1 MNLSHTTFPTVS
13 PFRLPRQIAALAQ
26 VSILAAFLAACGGA
40 TDKEKFDGERIS
52 VLSFEAQLRADP
64 RLADAAVPV
73 LPPFR
78 NSTWAN
84 PGGFSTHAYYHLELD
99 GLEQGY
105 KVEFVTGNGGYK
117 VLKAPPIVADEKVF
131 ALGADLVMSAAD
143 MKTGEVKWRQ
153 SVSTLKTDVN
163 FSLSRFWAGDE
174 VAANLRDGSGG
185 GVAYGRGRVIATT
198 GFGEIMALNGDTG
211 EILWRVQNSVP
222 FSNAPTVRGNQIFVT
237 SQDSRLQAF
246 NIETGERVWEHLAIT
261 EQATIIGAT
270 SVAVNEQ
277 LVVAGFNSGEV
288 VALSPINGNVLWTD
302 SLTSRGT
309 QVTPLS
315 KLNAIVG
322 RPVIDRDRVIVSSHG
337 GRTAAIDI
345 RSGERIWTTDVG
357 SIETPWVM
365 GDYILLMSLE
375 GALVSLSREQGRV
388 RWLTQLPSF
397 KDEEDRQGRIRWAG
411 PLLAGGQIILAS
423 SDGRLV
429 TANPVT
435 GEIIGYQDIEEPVNV
450 TPVVADGT
458 LYVLTDE
465 GSLIA
470 RR

>member
-1 MNLSHTTFPTVS
+1 MVRAQSFSLRHFAS
-13 PFRLPRQIAALAQ
+13 LA
-26 VSILAAFLAACGGA
+26 LAAFLVGCGGA
-40 TDKEKFDGERIS
+40 SDDEKFDGDRIS
-52 VLSFEAQLRADP
+52 VLSFDAQLSADP
-64 RLADAAVPV
+64 RLADASVPV
-73 LPPFR
+73 LPAFR
-78 NSTWAN
+78 NAEWSN
-84 PGGFSTHAYYHLELD
+84 PGGFPTHAFYHLELD
-99 GLEQGY
+99 GLDGGY
-105 KVEFVTGNGGYK
+105 KVEFVAGNGGYK
-117 VLKAPPIVADEKVF
+117 RMKAPPIVADGKVF
-131 ALGADLVMSAAD
+131 ALGPDLKISAAD
-143 MKTGEVKWRQ
+143 MKTGALLWQ
-153 SVSTLKTDVN
+153 ASVVTLAKETN
-163 FSLSRFWAGDE
+163 FGWSRFWGSDQVDAD
-174 VAANLRDGSGG
+174 LRDGFGG
-185 GVAYGRGRVIATT
+185 GVAYGRGRVIAST

-222 FSNAPTVRGNQIFVT
+222 FSNAPTVRGNQIFVA

-246 NIETGERVWEHLAIT
+246 NIETGERIWEHLAIT
-261 EQATIIGAT
+261 EEATIIGAT

-277 LVVAGFNSGEV
+277 IVVAGFNSGEV
-288 VALSPINGNVLWTD
+288 VALNSVNGAVLWTD

-322 RPVIDRDRVIVSSHG
+322 RPVIDRDRVIVTSHG

-365 GDYILLMSLE
+365 GDYLLIMSLE
-375 GALVSLSREQGRV
+375 GQLVSLSREQGRV

-397 KDEEDRQGRIRWAG
+397 EDEEDRDGRIRWAG
-411 PLLAGGQIILAS
+411 PLLAGGQVVLAS

-429 TANPVT
+429 SVNPVT
-435 GEIIGYQDIEEPVNV
+435 GEIIAYQNIEEPVNV

-458 LYVLTDE
+458 LFVLTDE

>member
-1 MNLSHTTFPTVS
+1 MNFARAPFSIVS
-13 PFRLPRQIAALAQ
+13 SRPMAALAQ
-26 VSILAAFLAACGGA
+26 VFFLAGFLSACGGGG
-40 TDKEKFDGERIS
+40 DKEKFDGDRIS

-64 RLADAAVPV
+64 RLADAAVPI
-73 LPPFR
+73 LPAFR
-78 NSTWAN
+78 NSTWNN
-84 PGGFSTHAYYHLELD
+84 PGGFPTHAYYHLELD
-99 GLEQGY
+99 GLADGY
-105 KVEFVTGNGGYK
+105 EVEFVTGNGGNK
-117 VLKAPPIVADEKVF
+117 VLKAPPIMADGKVF
-131 ALGADLVMSAAD
+131 ALGADLVVAAAD

-153 SVSTLKTDVN
+153 SVATLKTYVN
-163 FSLSRFWAGDE
+163 FGLSRFWADDE
-174 VAANLRDGSGG
+174 VSADLRDGFGG

-211 EILWRVQNSVP
+211 EILWRVQNTVP
-222 FSNAPTVRGNQIFVT
+222 FSNAPTVRGNQIFVA

-246 NIETGERVWEHLAIT
+246 NIETGERIWEHLAIT

-277 LVVAGFNSGEV
+277 IVVAGFNSGEV
-288 VALSPINGNVLWTD
+288 VALSPVNGNVLWTD

-322 RPVIDRDRVIVSSHG
+322 RPVIDRDRVIVTSHG

-345 RSGERIWTTDVG
+345 RSGERIWTKDVG

-365 GDYILLMSLE
+365 GDYILIMSLE

-397 KDEEDRQGRIRWAG
+397 TDEEDREGRIRWAG

-435 GEIIGYQDIEEPVNV
+435 GEIIGFQNIEEPVNV
-450 TPVVADGT
+450 TPIVAEGT

>member
-1 MNLSHTTFPTVS
+1 MVRAQ
-13 PFRLPRQIAALAQ
+13 PFRMRHFASLA
-26 VSILAAFLAACGGA
+26 LAAFLVGCGGA
-40 TDKEKFDGERIS
+40 SDDEKFDGDRIS
-52 VLSFEAQLRADP
+52 VLSFDAQLRVDP
-64 RLADAAVPV
+64 RLADANVPV
-73 LPPFR
+73 LPAFR
-78 NSTWAN
+78 NAEWSN
-84 PGGFSTHAYYHLELD
+84 PGGFPTHAFYHLELD
-99 GLEQGY
+99 GLESGFE
-105 KVEFVTGNGGYK
+105 VEFVTGNAGYK
-117 VLKAPPIVADEKVF
+117 QMKAPPIVADGKVF
-131 ALGADLVMSAAD
+131 ALGADLQISAAD
-143 MKTGEVKWRQ
+143 ATTGALVWQKSVKTLVKE
-153 SVSTLKTDVN
+153 TN
-163 FSLSRFWAGDE
+163 FGWSRFWGSDQKDAD
-174 VAANLRDGSGG
+174 LRDGFGG

-222 FSNAPTVRGNQIFVT
+222 FSNAPTVRGNQIFVA

-246 NIETGERVWEHLAIT
+246 NIETGERIWEHLAIT
-261 EQATIIGAT
+261 EEATIIGAS
-270 SVAVNEQ
+270 SVAVSEQ
-277 LVVAGFNSGEV
+277 IVVAGFNSGEV
-288 VALSPINGNVLWTD
+288 VALSPINGNVLWGD

-322 RPVIDRDRVIVSSHG
+322 RPVIDRDRVFVTSHG

-365 GDYILLMSLE
+365 GDYLLLMSLE
-375 GALVSLSREQGRV
+375 GQLVSLSREQGRV

-397 KDEEDRQGRIRWAG
+397 EDEADREGRIRWAG
-411 PLLAGGQIILAS
+411 PLLAGGQVILAS

-429 TANPVT
+429 SVNPVS
-435 GEIIGYQDIEEPVNV
+435 GEIIAYKDINEPVNV

>member
-1 MNLSHTTFPTVS
+1 MKMAAFKTMTRSVAPL
-13 PFRLPRQIAALAQ
+13 LLAAL
-26 VSILAAFLAACGGA
+26 VSACGGGGD
-40 TDKEKFDGERIS
+40 DKEKFAGDRIS
-52 VLSFEAQLRADP
+52 VLSFDAQLRVDP
-64 RLADAAVPV
+64 RIADAAVPV
-73 LPPFR
+73 LPAFR
-78 NSTWAN
+78 NGEWSN
-84 PGGFSTHAYYHLELD
+84 PGGFPTHAFYHLELD
-99 GLEQGY
+99 GLDDGY
-105 KVEFVTGNGGYK
+105 KVKFVAGNGGYK
-117 VLKAPPIVADEKVF
+117 QMKAPPIVADGKVF
-131 ALGADLVMSAAD
+131 ALGADLMISAAD
-143 MKTGEVKWRQ
+143 MKSGEILWQQ
-153 SVSTLKTDVN
+153 SAATLTTEPN
-163 FSLSRFWAGDE
+163 FGLSRLWGSDE
-174 VAANLRDGSGG
+174 RSADLRDGTGG

-211 EILWRVQNSVP
+211 EILWRVQNAVP
-222 FSNAPTVRGNQIFVT
+222 FSNAPTVRGNRIFVA

-246 NIETGERVWEHLAIT
+246 DIESGERLWEHLAIT

-277 LVVAGFNSGEV
+277 VVIAGFNSGEV
-288 VALSPINGNVLWTD
+288 VALSPVNGNVLWTD

-322 RPVIDRDRVIVSSHG
+322 RPVIDRDRVIVTSHG
-337 GRTAAIDI
+337 GRTATIDI
-345 RSGERIWTTDVG
+345 RTGERIWTTDVG

-365 GDYILLMSLE
+365 GDYILVMSLE
-375 GALVSLSREQGRV
+375 GTLVALSREQGRV

-397 KDEEDRQGRIRWAG
+397 EDEDDREGRIRWAG
-411 PLLAGGQIILAS
+411 PLLAGGQVILAS

-429 TANPVT
+429 TLNPT
-435 GEIIGYQDIEEPVNV
+435 SGEIIGFQNIDEPVNV
-450 TPVVADGT
+450 SPVVADGT

>member
-1 MNLSHTTFPTVS
+1 MVRAQSFSLRHFAS
-13 PFRLPRQIAALAQ
+13 LA
-26 VSILAAFLAACGGA
+26 LAAFLVGCGGA
-40 TDKEKFDGERIS
+40 SDDEKFDGDRIS
-52 VLSFEAQLRADP
+52 VLSFDAQLNADP
-64 RLADAAVPV
+64 RLADASVPV
-73 LPPFR
+73 LPAFR
-78 NSTWAN
+78 NAEWSN
-84 PGGFSTHAYYHLELD
+84 PGGFPTHAFYHLELD
-99 GLEQGY
+99 GLDGGY
-105 KVEFVTGNGGYK
+105 KVEFVAGNGGYK
-117 VLKAPPIVADEKVF
+117 RMKAPPIVADGKVF
-131 ALGADLVMSAAD
+131 ALGPDLKISAAD
-143 MKTGEVKWRQ
+143 MKTGALLWQ
-153 SVSTLKTDVN
+153 ASVVTLAKETN
-163 FSLSRFWAGDE
+163 FGWSRFWGSDQVDAD
-174 VAANLRDGSGG
+174 LRDGFGG

-222 FSNAPTVRGNQIFVT
+222 FSNAPTVRGNQIFVA

-246 NIETGERVWEHLAIT
+246 NIETGERIWEHLAIT
-261 EQATIIGAT
+261 EEATIIGAT

-277 LVVAGFNSGEV
+277 IVVAGFNSGEV
-288 VALSPINGNVLWTD
+288 VALNSVNGAVLWTD

-322 RPVIDRDRVIVSSHG
+322 RPVIDRDRVFVTSHG

-365 GDYILLMSLE
+365 GDYLLIMSLE
-375 GALVSLSREQGRV
+375 GQLVSLSREQGRV

-397 KDEEDRQGRIRWAG
+397 EDEEDRDGRIRWAG
-411 PLLAGGQIILAS
+411 PLLAGGQVVLAS

-429 TANPVT
+429 SVNPVT
-435 GEIIGYQDIEEPVNV
+435 GEIIAYQNIEEPVNV

-458 LYVLTDE
+458 LFVLTDE

>member
-1 MNLSHTTFPTVS
+1 MMSLRAGFSLLRPRPVS
-13 PFRLPRQIAALAQ
+13 VFALA
-26 VSILAAFLAACGGA
+26 AMLAACGGA
-40 TDKEKFDGERIS
+40 VDKEKFDGDRIS

-64 RLADAAVPV
+64 RLADAPV
-73 LPPFR
+73 SILPAFR
-78 NSTWAN
+78 NAGWEN
-84 PGGFSTHAYYHLELD
+84 PGGFPTHAFYHLELD
-99 GLEQGY
+99 GLKDGF
-105 KVEFVTGNGGYK
+105 KVEFVSGNEGYK
-117 VLKAPPIVADEKVF
+117 ALKAPPIVADGKVF
-131 ALGADLVMSAAD
+131 ALGTDLVVAAAD
-143 MKTGEVKWRQ
+143 MKTGNVMWRQ
-153 SVSTLKTDVN
+153 SVSTLEPQTN
-163 FSLSRFWAGDE
+163 FSLSRFWRGRE
-174 VAANLRDGSGG
+174 MAADLRDGFGG
-185 GVAYGRGRVIATT
+185 GVAYGRGRVVVTT

-222 FSNAPTVRGNQIFVT
+222 FSNAPTVRGNRVYVT
-237 SQDSRLQAF
+237 SQDSRLQAL
-246 NIETGERVWEHLAIT
+246 NIETGERLWEHLAIT
-261 EQATIIGAT
+261 EQATILGAT

-277 LVVAGFNSGEV
+277 IVIAGFNSGEV
-288 VALSPINGNVLWTD
+288 VALSPINGTVLWTD

-322 RPVIDRDRVIVSSHG
+322 RPVIDRDRVIVTSHG

-365 GDYILLMSLE
+365 GDYVLVISLE
-375 GALVSLSREQGRV
+375 GAIVALSREQGRA
-388 RWLTQLPSF
+388 RWLSQLPSF
-397 KDEEDRQGRIRWAG
+397 EDEEEREGRIRWAG

-423 SDGRLV
+423 SDGRLA

-435 GEIIGYQDIEEPVNV
+435 GEIIGYSDIEEPVNV
-450 TPVVADGT
+450 TPIIADGT
-458 LYVLTDE
+458 LYMLTDE